1 MYLSDAILKAD
12 GLMPTAFLERAEIIR
27 KNDDFTDSLITVNL
41 EKVMQKDKSQNLK
54 LKEGDLIVTIYN
66 ADDLLFNNDLFITGH
81 VKVLD
86 KKTF

>member
-54 LKEGDLIVTIYN
+54 LKEGDFVTIYN

-81 VKVLD
+81 VKSPGQKD
-86 KKTF
+86 F